1 MSYGQADSA
10 HGRPQQ
16 VSPEPTVPQDR
27 YGRTRRSARMPHG
40 WRLWLLVLLVLG
52 AGAALTYIAYRN
64 LGAAPIEAERVGFEE
79 RPGNA
84 MEITIAVR
92 RDDQNR
98 PGVCIV
104 RVRDISGAE
113 SGRKEVYIPPS
124 VEQVSTVIRG
134 IDRPVTADVFGCTY
148 NVPKYM
154 STS

>member
-1 MSYGQADSA
+1 
-10 HGRPQQ
+10 
-16 VSPEPTVPQDR
+16 
-27 YGRTRRSARMPHG
+27 MPHG